1 MPEDQTPTPVNTTDL
16 SGWISYESATIN
28 IINDDFGGIE
38 LSNFSVNKMNTP
50 DILSKEGDYDLV
62 VYTLVKR
69 SFNHNLGEAYM
80 CDHSE
85 ECGGV
90 DSPDPYGY
98 SNYLRKSINEHE
110 DSLSSKL
117 LNIDDYGRLSGY
129 QGDMGFTEITKQ
141 SFMSFSDWANGE
153 ELDLVVLFLSGT
165 GQRVDVLVA
174 DRIPLTQVNTYVT
187 PSPVEFVE
195 EMETPTPT
203 PIQAHDLTTWF
214 NYESVKLKVVDGVI
228 ENLIIS
234 DVSIDSELKPKF
246 LSKSRDI
253 EIISWAITKKIF
265 DGESIETY
273 ESSSEYVYGS
283 ALDVKLSDGTSLS
296 SFEDYEYLYDR
307 VGDLILSGFNSNYD
321 IVMPT
326 FDDSFESWY
335 GGDDLNLVIV
345 FGYYDLDYAE
355 NKVILEDKIAISV
368 DSISTA
374 TPTPGDFA
382 ANETTPT
389 PIVVKTLQNWMMY
402 GDATINIENDE
413 FKNIIL
419 SDVLVDP
426 TNAPQSLTRLGEYNV
441 VAWSIVKRS
450 FSHHLHEPYI
460 CDHSEDCGGIDSPD
474 PYGFSTQL
482 FSFRNGVRDYL
493 SPPLESVTD
502 FKSQR
507 FALNVGQVG
516 FEEVTKQS
524 FMSLKDWKGDEELDL
539 VLTIISGSNSSQ
551 EIDVLLTDRIQLT
564 TVNTY
569 VTPTPVDF
577 QPEEPTP
584 TPTPIQ
590 DHDLKSWFRFDSA
603 TLNLVDNELIDLRLQ
618 DVNVYALIFRF
629 LNKSRQI
636 EIISYSIVKKEFE
649 GTQIDVYE
657 NSSSMVYGSSVVL
670 KKTLNETD
678 NLENF
683 EDYMNLTNGYKGEYV
698 LDDFEVNFGIVS
710 ANFSNSFAEWER

>member
-1 MPEDQTPTPVNTTDL
+1 
-16 SGWISYESATIN
+16 
-28 IINDDFGGIE
+28 
-38 LSNFSVNKMNTP
+38 
-50 DILSKEGDYDLV
+50 
-62 VYTLVKR
+62 
-69 SFNHNLGEAYM
+69 
-80 CDHSE
+80 
-85 ECGGV
+85 
-90 DSPDPYGY
+90 
-98 SNYLRKSINEHE
+98 
-110 DSLSSKL
+110 
-117 LNIDDYGRLSGY
+117 
-129 QGDMGFTEITKQ
+129 
-141 SFMSFSDWANGE
+141 MS
-153 ELDLVVLFLSGT
+153 
-165 GQRVDVLVA
+165 
-174 DRIPLTQVNTYVT
+174 
-187 PSPVEFVE
+187 
-195 EMETPTPT
+195 
-203 PIQAHDLTTWF
+203 
-214 NYESVKLKVVDGVI
+214 
-228 ENLIIS
+228 
-234 DVSIDSELKPKF
+234 
-246 LSKSRDI
+246 
-253 EIISWAITKKIF
+253 
-265 DGESIETY
+265 
-273 ESSSEYVYGS
+273 
-283 ALDVKLSDGTSLS
+283 
-296 SFEDYEYLYDR
+296 
-307 VGDLILSGFNSNYD
+307 
-321 IVMPT
+321 
-326 FDDSFESWY
+326 
-335 GGDDLNLVIV
+335 
-345 FGYYDLDYAE
+345 
-355 NKVILEDKIAISV
+355 
-368 DSISTA
+368 
-374 TPTPGDFA
+374 
-382 ANETTPT
+382 
-389 PIVVKTLQNWMMY
+389 
-402 GDATINIENDE
+402 
-413 FKNIIL
+413 
-419 SDVLVDP
+419 
-426 TNAPQSLTRLGEYNV
+426 
-441 VAWSIVKRS
+441 
-450 FSHHLHEPYI
+450 YI

-618 DVNVYALIFRF
+618 DVNVYAIPGF

-710 ANFSNSFAEWER
+710 ANFSNSFAEWRGDDEVLLYVMFGYHDLETGLIVPQLEDKFAIQINSETSEELFGELTPTPDMRTPTPTPFETQNVLDWFSFDSAKINIVNDDFKSVVLENVNINHTAKPDELNKTQDYDLVVWSIVKEVLTTN